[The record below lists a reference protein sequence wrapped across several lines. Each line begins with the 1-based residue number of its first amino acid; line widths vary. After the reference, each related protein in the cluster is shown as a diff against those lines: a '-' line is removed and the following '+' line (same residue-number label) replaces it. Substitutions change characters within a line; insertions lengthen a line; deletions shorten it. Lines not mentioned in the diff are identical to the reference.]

1 VAGTLQLQPGL
12 DPAAEGALGDEQLD
26 ALRAVLDG
34 ADADAG
40 AGAEGDADAEDGAA
54 AGGPAEDPSESE
66 LVEEAA
72 DALAGALA
80 TLSAGPPTPAGTED
94 GTEGSEGTAQDSEGT
109 AQGSEDTAQGSEDTA
124 ATAELEAAR
133 NVVLGLGEVGLVS
146 LETGGLPA
154 EQAFPSVT
162 GERYVVVA
170 SADSEPSS
178 EDWVVPFVEDYGAR
192 SLGTMVVAEVAPLR
206 PAGELPPEQDGAPQD
221 SVFDPLRTGSAS
233 NEVSTVASAAEPLAR
248 LAVAYALAAQAD
260 GIVGHYGLGDGATAP
275 YPPAARE

>member
-1 VAGTLQLQPGL
+1 
-12 DPAAEGALGDEQLD
+12 
-26 ALRAVLDG
+26 
-34 ADADAG
+34 
-40 AGAEGDADAEDGAA
+40 
-54 AGGPAEDPSESE
+54 
-66 LVEEAA
+66 
-72 DALAGALA
+72 
-80 TLSAGPPTPAGTED
+80 
-94 GTEGSEGTAQDSEGT
+94 
-109 AQGSEDTAQGSEDTA
+109 
-124 ATAELEAAR
+124 
-133 NVVLGLGEVGLVS
+133 
-146 LETGGLPA
+146 
-154 EQAFPSVT
+154 VT
-162 GERYVVVA
+162 GERYVLVA

-248 LAVAYALAAQAD
+248 LAVVYALAAQAD